1 MKCLSVLHRA
11 IAAALLL
18 LAGGCG
24 SSPPVRYYTLAAD
37 QSPAKAEVSD
47 RPAGAYAVAVGPVT
61 VPAAVDRPQL
71 VVQVAPN
78 RVALL
83 DDQRWAEPLNRG
95 IPRAI
100 ASDLAGLLGVP
111 TVMFPQDSLA
121 DVKYRVAIEI
131 RSFISVPSEA
141 ATVEASWTVFGPH
154 DAVKRGQLLAR
165 EPVKDGGY
173 DALAA
178 AHGRALM
185 RISHEVAATIRS
197 EETGRSEAR
206 SGQ

>member
-1 MKCLSVLHRA
+1 MKCVSVPHRA
-11 IAAALLL
+11 VAVALLL
-18 LAGGCG
+18 LVGGCG
-24 SSPPVRYYTLAAD
+24 SSPPMRYYTLAAD
-37 QSPAKAEVSD
+37 QSSDKSEVLNS
-47 RPAGAYAVAVGPVT
+47 PAGAYAVAVGPVT
-61 VPAAVDRPQL
+61 VPHAVDRPQF
-71 VVQVAPN
+71 VIQVAPN

-83 DDQRWAEPLNRG
+83 DDQRWAEPLNSG

-100 ASDLAGLLGVP
+100 ASDLARLLGVP
-111 TVMFPQDSLA
+111 TVMFPQDSLV

-131 RSFISVPSEA
+131 RNFVSVPGEA

-165 EPVKDGGY
+165 EPVKEVGY

-185 RISHEVAATIRS
+185 RVSREVAATIRS
-197 EETGRSEAR
+197 EETGR
-206 SGQ
+206 

>member
-1 MKCLSVLHRA
+1 MKCVPVLHRLVA
-11 IAAALLL
+11 VALLL
-18 LAGGCG
+18 VAAGCG

-37 QSPAKAEVSD
+37 QSLDKAEVPNSS
-47 RPAGAYAVAVGPVT
+47 ASAYAVAVGPVT
-61 VPAAVDRPQL
+61 VPNTVDRPQF
-71 VVQVAPN
+71 VIQVAPN

-83 DDQRWAEPLNRG
+83 DDQRWAEPLNRA

-111 TVMFPQDSLA
+111 TVMFPQDSLT

-131 RSFISVPSEA
+131 RSFTSVPGDA

-154 DAVKRGQLLAR
+154 DAVKRGQFLAHER
-165 EPVKDGGY
+165 VKEAGY
-173 DALAA
+173 EALAA

-185 RISHEVAATIRS
+185 SVSREVAATIRS
-197 EETGRSEAR
+197 EETGR
-206 SGQ
+206 

>member
-1 MKCLSVLHRA
+1 MKCAPVLGRA
-11 IAAALLL
+11 TAAALLL

-37 QSPAKAEVSD
+37 QSVDKADVPD
-47 RPAGAYAVAVGPVT
+47 PGGAYAVAVGPVT
-61 VPAAVDRPQL
+61 VPTAVDRPQF
-71 VVQVAPN
+71 VIQVAPN

-83 DDQRWAEPLNRG
+83 DDQRWAEPLHSG

-100 ASDLAGLLGVP
+100 ASDLASLLGVP
-111 TVMFPQDSLA
+111 IVMFPQDSLA
-121 DVKYRVAIEI
+121 NVKYRVAIEI
-131 RSFISVPSEA
+131 RSFVSVPGEA

-165 EPVKDGGY
+165 ERVNEAGY
-173 DALAA
+173 AALAA

-185 RISHEVAATIRS
+185 RVSREVAATIRS
-197 EETGRSEAR
+197 EETGR
-206 SGQ
+206 